1 MPDENCSGA
10 MGILHFWCH
19 WQSGWKNFSNFS
31 PLCTVARR
39 GASAQWQWKNWK
51 NFHTQISSKI
61 AQWRGV
67 APLCQMKKMH
77 DGAMYILHCAIL
89 APLAVAAA
97 AAVAHLAPLCHAIC
111 FVF

>member
-19 WQSGWKNFSNFS
+19 WQSVF
-31 PLCTVARR
+31 L
-39 GASAQWQWKNWK
+39 
-51 NFHTQISSKI
+51 KI

-77 DGAMYILHCAIL
+77 GGAMYVLHCAIL